1 MPMVFTWCSS
11 YFGIASKPPITID
24 TTVAFFCHS
33 HSISIC
39 RSINMAIPMAS
50 LLQQF
55 DNSSRLLLCTLM
67 SGQWGAMAAFR
78 TLQQSLPVEKGRQ
91 HFNWQIFTEKLCSQE
106 PVLEEPNKTLT
117 TKPVLMLLPVLCQR
131 NLFSL
136 LLIVQSTVPKDCLS
150 CLLQASRKD
159 PNPDL
164 WVQRLRDLLQ
174 AGMEERSF
182 LTPILLSSTCQ
193 QQLKCLCQKI
203 MTHSSSNANLE
214 RKLNW
219 FVKLEKPCLVPAG
232 NNFQS
237 GSQIRK
243 KRKASE
249 ESLNLEEENQRKRS
263 QLDIK
268 LATEISQPQ
277 SELQDVGTESTEK
290 ELDAFGNGDVHCLSS
305 VNQFSFKDD
314 EVEKRIV
321 SQSSKHDTVTEVPDR
336 MKNHISK
343 LKELLEMQF
352 DCSNGTAPPELQIL
366 NECTPGQLEDLC
378 SLLKLSECPENELLQ
393 FCCWIVALSPELGYK
408 KAAILAEKLFLS
420 RILSLTETASWPFTT
435 ALMMFCSKYPRPV
448 CCALISS
455 IVQVPGQGLE
465 QLRLVCKLIEECL
478 EPECMTLVF
487 SHIIK
492 VPWTEDLL
500 TVVHSLLEKQ
510 VELSS
515 ELFNVLVLNLCQMA
529 QTFESSVH
537 YAKLILTL
545 LTKYQNDITL
555 GHQRYLSGA
564 LDLNKTILKKSLQ
577 AALKRVAS
585 RITEN

>member
-1 MPMVFTWCSS
+1 M
-11 YFGIASKPPITID
+11 AS
-24 TTVAFFCHS
+24 
-33 HSISIC
+33 
-39 RSINMAIPMAS
+39 PMAS
-50 LLQQF
+50 LLQRF
-55 DNSSRLLLCTLM
+55 DNPSRLLLCTLM

-78 TLQQSLPVEKGRQ
+78 TLQRSLSVEKGRQ
-91 HFNWQIFTEKLCSQE
+91 HFNWQMFTEKLCSQE

-117 TKPVLMLLPVLCQR
+117 TKPILMLLPVLCQR

-136 LLIVQSTVPKDCLS
+136 LLIIQSTVPKDCLS
-150 CLLQASRKD
+150 CLLQASRRD

-174 AGMEERSF
+174 ARMEERSF
-182 LTPILLSSTCQ
+182 LAPVLLSSTCQ
-193 QQLKCLCQKI
+193 QQLKHLCQKI
-203 MTHSSSNANLE
+203 MTHTNSNANLE

-219 FVKLEKPCLVPAG
+219 LVKPENPCLVPAG
-232 NNFQS
+232 NTFQS

-243 KRKASE
+243 KRKVSE
-249 ESLNLEEENQRKRS
+249 ESLSLEEENRRKRS
-263 QLDIK
+263 QLEIN
-268 LATEISQPQ
+268 LETEVSQPQ
-277 SELQDVGTESTEK
+277 PELQDVGTESTKNELAQDTFGK
-290 ELDAFGNGDVHCLSS
+290 EDVHCLRS
-305 VNQFSFKDD
+305 VSQFSFKED

-321 SQSSKHDTVTEVPDR
+321 GQSSKHDTATEVPGH

-366 NECTPGQLEDLC
+366 NECTPDQLEDLC
-378 SLLKLSECPENELLQ
+378 SLLKLSECPETELLQ

-408 KAAILAEKLFLS
+408 KAAILAEKLFLP
-420 RILSLTETASWPFTT
+420 RVLSLIETASWPFTT

-448 CCALISS
+448 CCTLISS
-455 IVQVPGQGLE
+455 IVQVPGQGIE

-478 EPECMTLVF
+478 EPECMRLVF

-500 TVVHSLLEKQ
+500 TVVHSLLERQ

-515 ELFNVLVLNLCQMA
+515 ELFNALVLNLCQMA

-555 GHQRYLSGA
+555 GHQHHLSCA

-577 AALKRVAS
+577 AALKRVTS
-585 RITEN
+585 R

>member
-1 MPMVFTWCSS
+1 M
-11 YFGIASKPPITID
+11 AS
-24 TTVAFFCHS
+24 
-33 HSISIC
+33 
-39 RSINMAIPMAS
+39 PMAS
-50 LLQQF
+50 LLQRF
-55 DNSSRLLLCTLM
+55 DNPSRLLLCTLM

-78 TLQQSLPVEKGRQ
+78 TLQRSLSVEKGRQ
-91 HFNWQIFTEKLCSQE
+91 HFNWQMFTEKLCSQE

-117 TKPVLMLLPVLCQR
+117 TKPILMLLPVLCQR

-136 LLIVQSTVPKDCLS
+136 LLIIQSTVPKDCLS
-150 CLLQASRKD
+150 CLLQASRRD

-174 AGMEERSF
+174 ARMEERSF
-182 LTPILLSSTCQ
+182 LAPVLLSSTCQ
-193 QQLKCLCQKI
+193 QQLKHLCQKI
-203 MTHSSSNANLE
+203 MTHTNSNANLE

-219 FVKLEKPCLVPAG
+219 LVKPENPCLVPAG
-232 NNFQS
+232 NTFQS

-243 KRKASE
+243 KRKVSE
-249 ESLNLEEENQRKRS
+249 ESLSLEEENRRKRS
-263 QLDIK
+263 QLEIN
-268 LATEISQPQ
+268 LETEVSQPQ
-277 SELQDVGTESTEK
+277 PELQDVGTESTKNELAQDTFGK
-290 ELDAFGNGDVHCLSS
+290 EDVHCLRS
-305 VNQFSFKDD
+305 VSQFSFKED

-321 SQSSKHDTVTEVPDR
+321 GQSSKHDTATEVPGH

-352 DCSNGTAPPELQIL
+352 D
-366 NECTPGQLEDLC
+366 LEDLC
-378 SLLKLSECPENELLQ
+378 SLLKLSECPETELLQ

-408 KAAILAEKLFLS
+408 KAAILAEKLFLP
-420 RILSLTETASWPFTT
+420 RVLSLIETASWPFTT

-448 CCALISS
+448 CCTLISS
-455 IVQVPGQGLE
+455 IVQVPGQGIE

-478 EPECMTLVF
+478 EPECMRLVF

-500 TVVHSLLEKQ
+500 TVVHSLLERQ

-515 ELFNVLVLNLCQMA
+515 ELFNALVLNLCQMA

-555 GHQRYLSGA
+555 GHQHHLSCA

-577 AALKRVAS
+577 AALKRVTS
-585 RITEN
+585 R

>member
-1 MPMVFTWCSS
+1 M
-11 YFGIASKPPITID
+11 AS
-24 TTVAFFCHS
+24 
-33 HSISIC
+33 
-39 RSINMAIPMAS
+39 PMAS
-50 LLQQF
+50 LLQRF

-78 TLQQSLPVEKGRQ
+78 TLQRSLSVEKGRQ

-117 TKPVLMLLPVLCQR
+117 TKPILMLLPVLCQR

-182 LTPILLSSTCQ
+182 LAPVLLSSTCQ
-193 QQLKCLCQKI
+193 QQLKHLCQKI
-203 MTHSSSNANLE
+203 VTHTNSNANLE

-219 FVKLEKPCLVPAG
+219 LVKPENPCLVPAG
-232 NNFQS
+232 NTFQS

-249 ESLNLEEENQRKRS
+249 ESLSLEEENRRKRS
-263 QLDIK
+263 QLEIN
-268 LATEISQPQ
+268 LETEASQPQ
-277 SELQDVGTESTEK
+277 PELQDVGTESTKNELALDTFGK
-290 ELDAFGNGDVHCLSS
+290 EDVHCLSS
-305 VNQFSFKDD
+305 VSQFSFKED

-321 SQSSKHDTVTEVPDR
+321 GQSSKHDTATEVPGH
-336 MKNHISK
+336 MK
-343 LKELLEMQF
+343 
-352 DCSNGTAPPELQIL
+352 CSNGTAPPELQIL
-366 NECTPGQLEDLC
+366 NECTPDQLEDLC
-378 SLLKLSECPENELLQ
+378 SLLKLSECPETELLQ

-408 KAAILAEKLFLS
+408 KAAILAEKLFL
-420 RILSLTETASWPFTT
+420 
-435 ALMMFCSKYPRPV
+435 PRV
-448 CCALISS
+448 C
-455 IVQVPGQGLE
+455 
-465 QLRLVCKLIEECL
+465 IENL
-478 EPECMTLVF
+478 
-487 SHIIK
+487 
-492 VPWTEDLL
+492 
-500 TVVHSLLEKQ
+500 KQ

-515 ELFNVLVLNLCQMA
+515 ELFNALVLNLCQMA

-545 LTKYQNDITL
+545 LTKYQNDVSNYPKTWITP
-555 GHQRYLSGA
+555 
-564 LDLNKTILKKSLQ
+564 T
-577 AALKRVAS
+577 VAYPG
-585 RITEN
+585 IIGVTNLF

>member
-1 MPMVFTWCSS
+1 M
-11 YFGIASKPPITID
+11 ASPVD
-24 TTVAFFCHS
+24 
-33 HSISIC
+33 
-39 RSINMAIPMAS
+39 S
-50 LLQQF
+50 LLQRF
-55 DNSSRLLLCTLM
+55 DHSSRLLLCTLM

-78 TLQQSLPVEKGRQ
+78 TLQRSLSVEKEQ

-106 PVLEEPNKTLT
+106 AVLEEPNKTLT
-117 TKPVLMLLPVLCQR
+117 MKPVLMLLPVLCQR

-136 LLIVQSTVPKDCLS
+136 LLIVQSTVSKDCLR

-174 AGMEERSF
+174 AGMGERSI
-182 LTPILLSSTCQ
+182 LNPVLLSSTCQ
-193 QQLKCLCQKI
+193 QQLKHLCQKI
-203 MTHSSSNANLE
+203 ITHTSSNASLE

-219 FVKLEKPCLVPAG
+219 FVKMEKPCLAPAG
-232 NNFQS
+232 NTSQP

-243 KRKASE
+243 KRKAPE
-249 ESLNLEEENQRKRS
+249 ESPDLEEENRRKRS
-263 QLDIK
+263 QL
-268 LATEISQPQ
+268 EINWDTDVSQLQP
-277 SELQDVGTESTEK
+277 ERQDVATESTNNKLMLET
-290 ELDAFGNGDVHCLSS
+290 FGSEGVPCLSS
-305 VNQFSFKDD
+305 VTQFSFKDD

-321 SQSSKHDTVTEVPDR
+321 GQSSKDDTVVEVPSP
-336 MKNHISK
+336 MKNHILK

-352 DCSNGTAPPELQIL
+352 E
-366 NECTPGQLEDLC
+366 LEDLC

-408 KAAILAEKLFLS
+408 KAAILSEKLFLP
-420 RILSLTETASWPFTT
+420 RVLLLIETASWPLTT

-448 CCALISS
+448 CCTLISS
-455 IVQVPGQGLE
+455 IVQAPGQGLE

-478 EPECMTLVF
+478 EPECMRLVF

-500 TVVHSLLEKQ
+500 TVVHSLLERQ
-510 VELSS
+510 VELPS
-515 ELFNVLVLNLCQMA
+515 ELFNALVLNLCQMA

-555 GHQRYLSGA
+555 GHQHHLSCA

-577 AALKRVAS
+577 AALKRVTS
-585 RITEN
+585 R

>member
-1 MPMVFTWCSS
+1 
-11 YFGIASKPPITID
+11 
-24 TTVAFFCHS
+24 
-33 HSISIC
+33 SIS
-39 RSINMAIPMAS
+39 MAIPMAS
-50 LLQQF
+50 LLQRF
-55 DNSSRLLLCTLM
+55 DNFSRLLLCTLM
-67 SGQWGAMAAFR
+67 SGQWGTMAAFR

-106 PVLEEPNKTLT
+106 PVLEEPNKALT

-164 WVQRLRDLLQ
+164 WVQRLRDLLL

-219 FVKLEKPCLVPAG
+219 FVKLERSCLVPAG

-263 QLDIK
+263 QLEIK
-268 LATEISQPQ
+268 LDTEISQPQ
-277 SELQDVGTESTEK
+277 SELQDVGTEGTEK
-290 ELDAFGNGDVHCLSS
+290 ELDTFGNEDVHCLSS
-305 VNQFSFKDD
+305 VKED

-321 SQSSKHDTVTEVPDR
+321 SQSSEHDTVTEVPDH

-420 RILSLTETASWPFTT
+420 RVCIENLKQLKKKSLWLKKQSFMDFTFISGIFMILSLTETASWPLTT

-448 CCALISS
+448 CCALLSS

-465 QLRLVCKLIEECL
+465 LPTC
-478 EPECMTLVF
+478 P
-487 SHIIK
+487 S
-492 VPWTEDLL
+492 
-500 TVVHSLLEKQ
+500 Q

-545 LTKYQNDITL
+545 LTKYQNDVSNYPKTWITPTVA
-555 GHQRYLSGA
+555 YSGIIGVM
-564 LDLNKTILKKSLQ
+564 DFF
-577 AALKRVAS
+577 
-585 RITEN
+585 